1 MAVLS
6 SKQVLQESNTSN
18 SDSITSLALTA
29 KALSD
34 VSCLDAFK
42 NIQRLDLSFN
52 SLTSIDGLRSCVNLK
67 WLSVAQNKLQSLEGI
82 ECLVKL
88 TVLNAAKNKLKSV
101 DGLNSLVNLRA
112 LILNDNEISSI
123 CKLDQMKDLNTVVLS
138 RNPIR
143 ELGLSLAKRNSI
155 SKLSLSNCQLQLIG
169 SSLKSC
175 TELKELRLSHNE
187 ITTLPSE
194 LACNNKLQNL
204 DLGNNAILRWP
215 DLKVLSSL
223 INLKNLNLH
232 GNPIAEKD
240 GLVKKIQKLVPNMV
254 VFNAKPISKILKGE
268 SGRANTSHDVDIVQN
283 VGTKGLPR
291 TNSRKHSSQSEN
303 VGDCDVKE
311 SKPKKQKRESK
322 NENKKNEIIEEASD
336 HDLDQ
341 LENRKII
348 NNDSVIGTRKT
359 SKPKTIAF
367 DDGETPFMNL
377 FTDDASANSFGSD
390 NPGVGQSVDE
400 TVGSVTHT
408 KKKRQNKK
416 QSNMLTSVQLLTAVD
431 EVGLGGPSMWD

>member
-1 MAVLS
+1 
-6 SKQVLQESNTSN
+6 
-18 SDSITSLALTA
+18 
-29 KALSD
+29 
-34 VSCLDAFK
+34 
-42 NIQRLDLSFN
+42 
-52 SLTSIDGLRSCVNLK
+52 
-67 WLSVAQNKLQSLEGI
+67 
-82 ECLVKL
+82 
-88 TVLNAAKNKLKSV
+88 
-101 DGLNSLVNLRA
+101 
-112 LILNDNEISSI
+112 
-123 CKLDQMKDLNTVVLS
+123 
-138 RNPIR
+138 
-143 ELGLSLAKRNSI
+143 
-155 SKLSLSNCQLQLIG
+155 
-169 SSLKSC
+169 
-175 TELKELRLSHNE
+175 
-187 ITTLPSE
+187 
-194 LACNNKLQNL
+194 
-204 DLGNNAILRWP
+204 
-215 DLKVLSSL
+215 
-223 INLKNLNLH
+223 
-232 GNPIAEKD
+232 
-240 GLVKKIQKLVPNMV
+240 MV